1 MFEPT
6 AAETALE
13 IEAERQHLRKAEV
26 DIDRGVGRL
35 RSQRELLDALHASG
49 GNTIEAERL
58 ARVLEATLGEWQRH
72 HALIEQRL
80 AYLRARQR

>member
-35 RSQRELLDALHASG
+35 RSQRDLLDALHASG

-72 HALIEQRL
+72 RALIEQRL